1 MSIVGPRPNNLLS
14 KCAELNY
21 YAFMSFSWNFLI
33 DLGCIALALLAA
45 TAIRWRVRFFQRF
58 LIPNALTAG
67 FILLPFYNFVAPRLG
82 IGSENLGTLVYHL
95 LSLSFISM
103 TLRAN
108 ASAGATGKGR
118 IYATSVSILWQWGI
132 QAMVG
137 LLFTFVLMS
146 TVMPDLFPAFGLLL
160 PLGFAQGPGQA
171 FAIGE
176 GWTRFGFFG
185 GGSIGLTFA
194 AMGFIVASFGGV
206 FLINIGIRRKW
217 LSEDF
222 LKSLD
227 TSAVK
232 SGIFPSRTRRA
243 VAAEM
248 TTESEAIDSFTFHIA
263 LVFGVYLLAY
273 LLLLGITTGLTALGP
288 LAADLA
294 VNLWGISF
302 IFSALT
308 GILVRTIMHRTGLDF
323 AVDGRTL
330 TRISGLSVDL
340 MVAAAIGAIAIPVVQ
355 QYLVAIVVLSLIAGA
370 LALVLIPWFCS
381 RIFTD
386 HQFHRTMMIFGVS
399 TGTLPTGLALL
410 RVIDP
415 EFETPVASDYMYAS
429 GLTFVFAIPF
439 ILAINLPAYAATTGD
454 MTYFWLAMG
463 VGAAYTV
470 FVLISFF
477 FIARRRSLQNKT
489 QVWHF
494 PERAVA
500 EGK

>member
-1 MSIVGPRPNNLLS
+1 
-14 KCAELNY
+14 
-21 YAFMSFSWNFLI
+21 MSFSWNFLI
-33 DLGCIALALLAA
+33 DLGLVSAGLLLA
-45 TAIRWRVRFFQRF
+45 TGIRVRVRFFQRF

-67 FILLPFYNFVAPRLG
+67 FLLLPFYNFVAPALG
-82 IGSENLGTLVYHL
+82 IDSDNLGALVYHL

-108 ASAGATGKGR
+108 ASTGKTGNGR
-118 IYATSVSILWQWGI
+118 IFATSVSILWQWGI
-132 QAMVG
+132 QAIVG
-137 LLFTFVLMS
+137 LLFTFFLMK
-146 TVMPDLFPAFGLLL
+146 TLMPDLFPGFGMLL

-176 GWTRFGFFG
+176 GWARFGLEG

-217 LSEDF
+217 LTEDF
-222 LKSLD
+222 LKGLD

-232 SGIFPSRTRRA
+232 SGIFPSRKRRP

-248 TTESEAIDSFTFHIA
+248 TTESEAIDSFTFHVA

-273 LLLLGITTGLTALGP
+273 LLLLGITTVLSALGP
-288 LAADLA
+288 LAEDLA

-308 GILVRTIMHRTGLDF
+308 GILVRTIMHRTGVDF
-323 AVDGRTL
+323 AVDGKTL

-340 MVAAAIGAIAIPVVQ
+340 MVTAAIAAIAIPVVQ
-355 QYLVAIVVLSLIAGA
+355 RYIVPILVLSLIAGG
-370 LALVLIPWFCS
+370 LGLVMIPWFCS

-439 ILAINLPAYAATTGD
+439 ILAINLPAYAATTGN
-454 MTYFWLAMG
+454 MLYFWLAMG
-463 VGAAYTV
+463 VGGAYTL

-477 FIARRRSLQNKT
+477 FIARKRSLKDKS
-489 QVWHF
+489 QVWLF
-494 PERAVA
+494 PERVQASG
-500 EGK
+500 E

>member
-1 MSIVGPRPNNLLS
+1 MLL
-14 KCAELNY
+14 Y
-21 YAFMSFSWNFLI
+21 YPFMSFSWDFLI
-33 DLGCIALALLAA
+33 DLGLVSLGLLVA
-45 TAIRWRVRFFQRF
+45 TSIRHRVRFFQRF

-67 FILLPFYNFVAPRLG
+67 FILLPFYNFVGPYIG
-82 IGSENLGTLVYHL
+82 IDSGNLGSLVYHL

-108 ASAGATGKGR
+108 ASSDKTGNGR
-118 IYATSVSILWQWGI
+118 IFATSVSILWQWGI
-132 QAMVG
+132 QAIVG
-137 LLFTFVLMS
+137 LLFTYFLMK
-146 TVMPDLFPAFGLLL
+146 TFMPDLFPGFGLLL
-160 PLGFAQGPGQA
+160 PLGFVQGPGQA

-176 GWTRFGFFG
+176 GWARFGFEG

-194 AMGFIVASFGGV
+194 ALGFIVASFGGV

-217 LSEDF
+217 LTEDF
-222 LKSLD
+222 LKGLD

-232 SGIFPSRTRRA
+232 SGIYPSRKRRP

-288 LAADLA
+288 LFADLA

-308 GILVRTIMHRTGLDF
+308 GILVRTVMHRTGLDF
-323 AVDGRTL
+323 AVDSRTL

-340 MVAAAIGAIAIPVVQ
+340 MVTSAIAAIAIPVVQ
-355 QYLVAIVVLSLIAGA
+355 RYIVPITILAGIAGV
-370 LALVLIPWFCS
+370 LALVLVPWFCS

-454 MTYFWLAMG
+454 MLYFWLAMA
-463 VGAAYTV
+463 VGAGYTL
-470 FVLISFF
+470 FVLVAFF
-477 FIARRRSLQNKT
+477 FIARKRSLRNKS
-489 QVWHF
+489 QVWLF
-494 PERAVA
+494 PERAPA
-500 EGK
+500 ANESR